1 MLSSSVANLEA
12 EIRGKGL
19 VADSIRQPNVVIRTL
34 LKILNF
40 QGRFMSMVRKLFPLI
55 LLVLAPLAQGMRADE
70 TKIHTAHLKD
80 ITAVEGVRDN
90 MLMGYGF
97 VAGLNGT
104 GDRQQTIFSTQT
116 LASMLQKMGVT
127 VASPATMLVH
137 NIAAVFVTATL
148 PPFAQP
154 GMRIDATIS
163 SIGDAKSLEGG
174 TLILTSLYGPDGQVY
189 GVAQGG
195 LVRGYSAGGRANSK
209 VVNHPTV
216 GRIVGG
222 ALVERDTAV
231 NLKDVT
237 TVSLL
242 LHNPDYATAR
252 GIAAAVNKELGRS
265 AARAIDSRRVE
276 ISGID
281 KGPDSV
287 PSLLARIEELQVQ
300 FSTPA
305 KVVVNERTGT
315 VVMGADVTLGPC
327 SILHGNLAIEV
338 VTQVEVSQPQPLSQG
353 QTQVVPQ
360 TTVKAQEGPAQA
372 IHLAEGATVDELIR
386 GLQSIGATAR
396 DIVAI
401 LQAIKAA
408 GALQAD
414 LEIL

>member
-1 MLSSSVANLEA
+1 MPLRRKIIFAA
-12 EIRGKGL
+12 
-19 VADSIRQPNVVIRTL
+19 L
-34 LKILNF
+34 LA
-40 QGRFMSMVRKLFPLI
+40 
-55 LLVLAPLAQGMRADE
+55 LAPGGSAAQADE
-70 TKIHTAHLKD
+70 VKVHTAHLKD
-80 ITAVEGVRDN
+80 ITNVEGVRDN
-90 MLMGYGF
+90 MLMGYGL

-116 LASMLQKMGVT
+116 LASILQKMGVT
-127 VASPATMLVH
+127 VGAPQTMLVH

-148 PPFAQP
+148 PPFALP
-154 GMRIDATIS
+154 GMRIDATVS

-174 TLILTSLYGPDGQVY
+174 TLVLTSLYGPDGQVY

-195 LVRGYSAGGRANSK
+195 LVLGGYSAGGRANSK

-222 ALVERDTAV
+222 ALIERDTSV
-231 NLKDVT
+231 NLREVT
-237 TVSLL
+237 NVSLL

-252 GIAAAVNKELGRS
+252 GIASAVNKELGNNS
-265 AARAIDSRRVE
+265 ARAVDSRRVE
-276 ISGID
+276 ISGIE

-287 PSLLARIEELQVQ
+287 PLLLARIEELQVP
-300 FSTPA
+300 FTTPA

-338 VTQVEVSQPQPLSQG
+338 VTRLLVSQPQALAQG
-353 QTQVVPQ
+353 QTAVVPD

-372 IHLAEGATVDELIR
+372 IHLDEGATVDELIR

>member
-1 MLSSSVANLEA
+1 MSKQRNILL
-12 EIRGKGL
+12 L
-19 VADSIRQPNVVIRTL
+19 TL
-34 LKILNF
+34 LA
-40 QGRFMSMVRKLFPLI
+40 
-55 LLVLAPLAQGMRADE
+55 LAGSNVRADE
-70 TKIHTAHLKD
+70 IKVHTALLKD

-90 MLMGYGF
+90 MLMGYGL

-116 LASMLQKMGVT
+116 LASMLQKLGVT
-127 VASPATMLVH
+127 VGVPATMLVH

-174 TLILTSLYGPDGQVY
+174 TLVLTSLYGPDGQVY
-189 GVAQGG
+189 AVAQGG
-195 LVRGYSAGGRANSK
+195 LVLGGYSAGGRGNTK
-209 VVNHPTV
+209 VLNHPTV

-222 ALVERDTAV
+222 ALIERDTAL
-231 NLKDVT
+231 NLRDVT
-237 TVSLL
+237 SVSLL

-252 GIAAAVNKELGRS
+252 GIAAAVNKELGNN
-265 AARAIDSRRVE
+265 AARAIDSRRVQ
-276 ISGID
+276 ISGIE
-281 KGPDSV
+281 KGPESV
-287 PSLLARIEELQVQ
+287 AALLARLEQLQVQ

-338 VTQVEVSQPQPLSQG
+338 VTRLQVSQPQTLAQG
-353 QTQVVPQ
+353 QTQVVPE

-372 IHLAEGATVDELIR
+372 IHLDEGATVDELIR

-414 LEIL
+414 LEVL

>member
-1 MLSSSVANLEA
+1 MP
-12 EIRGKGL
+12 IR
-19 VADSIRQPNVVIRTL
+19 
-34 LKILNF
+34 
-40 QGRFMSMVRKLFPLI
+40 RKLALLI
-55 LLVLAPLAQGMRADE
+55 LLALAPAGFNAQADDV
-70 TKIHTAHLKD
+70 KVHTAHLKD
-80 ITAVEGVRDN
+80 ITNVEGVRDN
-90 MLMGYGF
+90 MLMGYGL

-104 GDRQQTIFSTQT
+104 GDRQQTIFSIQT

-127 VASPATMLVH
+127 VASPQTMLVH

-174 TLILTSLYGPDGQVY
+174 TLVLTSLYGPDGQVY
-189 GVAQGG
+189 GTAQGG
-195 LVRGYSAGGRANSK
+195 LVLGGYSAGGRGNSK
-209 VVNHPTV
+209 VLNHPTV

-222 ALVERDTAV
+222 ALIERDTAV
-231 NLKDVT
+231 NLRDVT
-237 TVSLL
+237 SVSLL

-252 GIAAAVNKELGRS
+252 GIAIAVNKELGNGS
-265 AARAIDSRRVE
+265 ARAIDSRRVE
-276 ISGID
+276 ISGIE

-287 PSLLARIEELQVQ
+287 PLLLARIEELQVQ

-338 VTQVEVSQPQPLSQG
+338 VTRLEVSQPQPLAQG
-353 QTQVVPQ
+353 QTIVVPD
-360 TTVKAQEGPAQA
+360 TTLKAQEAPAQA
-372 IHLAEGATVDELIR
+372 IHLDEGATVDELIR

>member
-1 MLSSSVANLEA
+1 MRFQQIFPACVLLALGTIAPGVRA
-12 EIRGKGL
+12 ED
-19 VADSIRQPNVVIRTL
+19 A
-34 LKILNF
+34 
-40 QGRFMSMVRKLFPLI
+40 
-55 LLVLAPLAQGMRADE
+55 
-70 TKIHTAHLKD
+70 KIHTARLKD
-80 ITAVEGVRDN
+80 VTSVEGVRDN
-90 MLMGYGF
+90 MLLGYGL

-116 LASMLQKMGVT
+116 LANMLQKMGVS
-127 VASPATMLVH
+127 VAAPATMLVH

-148 PPFAQP
+148 PAFAQP

-174 TLILTSLYGPDGQVY
+174 TLLLTSLFGPDGQVY
-189 GVAQGG
+189 AVAQGEIVLG
-195 LVRGYSAGGRANSK
+195 GYSAGGRGNTK
-209 VVNHPTV
+209 VLNHPTV
-216 GRIVGG
+216 GRISGG

-231 NLKDVT
+231 NLDDFKS
-237 TVSLL
+237 VSLL

-252 GIAAAVNKELGRS
+252 DVAAVVNREIGKNV
-265 AARAIDSRRVE
+265 AQAIDSRRVE
-276 ISGID
+276 ITGID
-281 KGPDSV
+281 KEPDAV
-287 PSLLARIEELQVQ
+287 PRLLARIEELSVQ

-305 KVVVNERTGT
+305 KVIVNERTGT
-315 VVMGADVTLGPC
+315 VVMGADVSLGPC

-338 VTQVEVSQPQPLSQG
+338 TTRQEVSQPQPFGQG
-353 QTQVVPQ
+353 QTEVVPQ

-372 IHLAEGATVDELIR
+372 IHLEEGATVDQLIQ

-408 GALQAD
+408 GALQAE

>member
-1 MLSSSVANLEA
+1 
-12 EIRGKGL
+12 
-19 VADSIRQPNVVIRTL
+19 
-34 LKILNF
+34 
-40 QGRFMSMVRKLFPLI
+40 
-55 LLVLAPLAQGMRADE
+55 
-70 TKIHTAHLKD
+70 LKD
-80 ITAVEGVRDN
+80 ITTVEGVRDN
-90 MLMGYGF
+90 MLMGYGL

-104 GDRQQTIFSTQT
+104 GDRQQTIFSIQT
-116 LASMLQKMGVT
+116 LASILQKMGVN
-127 VASPATMLVH
+127 VASPQTMLVH

-154 GMRIDATIS
+154 GMRVDVTVS

-174 TLILTSLYGPDGQVY
+174 TLVLTSLYGPDGAVY

-195 LVRGYSAGGRANSK
+195 LVLGGYSAGGKANTK

-222 ALVERDTAV
+222 ALIERDTAV
-231 NLKDVT
+231 SLREIT
-237 TVSLL
+237 SVSLL
-242 LHNPDYATAR
+242 LDNPDYSTAR
-252 GIAAAVNKELGRS
+252 GIAAAVNKELGNDSTRV
-265 AARAIDSRRVE
+265 IDSRRVE
-276 ISGID
+276 ISGIE
-281 KGPDSV
+281 KGPDAV
-287 PSLLARIEELQVQ
+287 PLLLARIEELQVQ
-300 FSTPA
+300 FTTPA

-338 VTQVEVSQPQPLSQG
+338 VTRLEVSQPQPLGQG
-353 QTQVVPQ
+353 QTEVVPQ

-372 IHLAEGATVDELIR
+372 IHLEQGATVDELVR

-414 LEIL
+414 LEVL

>member
-1 MLSSSVANLEA
+1 MALRRNLARWILVTLAAAASSA
-12 EIRGKGL
+12 
-19 VADSIRQPNVVIRTL
+19 
-34 LKILNF
+34 
-40 QGRFMSMVRKLFPLI
+40 
-55 LLVLAPLAQGMRADE
+55 RADE
-70 TKIHTAHLKD
+70 AKVHTAHLKD
-80 ITAVEGVRDN
+80 ITSVEGVRDN
-90 MLMGYGF
+90 MLMGYGL

-116 LASMLQKMGVT
+116 LASILQKMGVT
-127 VASPATMLVH
+127 VGAPATMLVH

-154 GMRIDATIS
+154 GIRVDATIS

-189 GVAQGG
+189 GIAQGG
-195 LVRGYSAGGRANSK
+195 LVLGGYSAGGRANSK

-222 ALVERDTAV
+222 ALIERDTAV
-231 NLKDVT
+231 NLRDVT
-237 TVSLL
+237 SVSLL
-242 LHNPDYATAR
+242 LRNPDYATAR
-252 GIAAAVNKELGRS
+252 GIAAAVNKELS
-265 AARAIDSRRVE
+265 NSSARAIDSRRVQ
-276 ISGID
+276 ISGIE

-287 PSLLARIEELQVQ
+287 SLLLARLEELQVE

-338 VTQVEVSQPQPLSQG
+338 VTQLQVSQPQALAQG
-353 QTQVVPQ
+353 QTVVTPD
-360 TTVKAQEGPAQA
+360 TTLKAQESPAQA
-372 IHLAEGATVDELIR
+372 IHLDAGATVDELIR

>member
-1 MLSSSVANLEA
+1 MPML
-12 EIRGKGL
+12 R
-19 VADSIRQPNVVIRTL
+19 NVVV
-34 LKILNF
+34 
-40 QGRFMSMVRKLFPLI
+40 SI
-55 LLVLAPLAQGMRADE
+55 LLVLLLGEPRARGDE
-70 TKIHTAHLKD
+70 IKIHTAHLKD
-80 ITAVEGVRDN
+80 ITSVEGVRDN
-90 MLMGYGF
+90 MLMGYGL

-104 GDRQQTIFSTQT
+104 GDRQQTIFSIQT
-116 LASMLQKMGVT
+116 LASILQKMGVT
-127 VASPATMLVH
+127 VASPQTMLVH

-154 GMRIDATIS
+154 GMRIDATVS

-174 TLILTSLYGPDGQVY
+174 TLVLTSMYGPDGQVY

-195 LVRGYSAGGRANSK
+195 LVLGGYSAGGRANSK

-222 ALVERDTAV
+222 ALVERDTSV
-231 NLKDVT
+231 NLRDVT

-242 LHNPDYATAR
+242 LRNPDYATSR
-252 GIAAAVNKELGRS
+252 GIASAVNKELGNVS
-265 AARAIDSRRVE
+265 ARAVDSRRVE
-276 ISGID
+276 ISGIE

-287 PSLLARIEELQVQ
+287 PLLLARIEELQVQ

-338 VTQVEVSQPQPLSQG
+338 VTQLQVSQPQPLAQG
-353 QTQVVPQ
+353 QTVVVPD

-372 IHLAEGATVDELIR
+372 IHLDEGATVDELIR

>member
-1 MLSSSVANLEA
+1 ML
-12 EIRGKGL
+12 
-19 VADSIRQPNVVIRTL
+19 
-34 LKILNF
+34 
-40 QGRFMSMVRKLFPLI
+40 RKLLPLM
-55 LLVLAPLAQGMRADE
+55 LLALALAPAAPGMRADE
-70 TKIHTAHLKD
+70 PKSYTAHLKD
-80 ITAVEGVRDN
+80 ITTVEGVRDN
-90 MLMGYGF
+90 MLMGYGL

-127 VASPATMLVH
+127 VGAPATMLVH

-195 LVRGYSAGGRANSK
+195 LVLGGYSAGGRANSK

-231 NLKDVT
+231 SLKDVT
-237 TVSLL
+237 SVSLL
-242 LHNPDYATAR
+242 LQNPDYATAR
-252 GIAAAVNKELGRS
+252 GIAAAVNKELGNS
-265 AARAIDSRRVE
+265 AARAVDSRRVE
-276 ISGID
+276 ISGLD
-281 KGPDSV
+281 KGSDSV
-287 PSLLARIEELQVQ
+287 PGLLARIEELQVE

-338 VTQVEVSQPQPLSQG
+338 VTQLEVSQPQPFAQG

-372 IHLAEGATVDELIR
+372 IHLEEGATVDELIR

-396 DIVAI
+396 DIIAI
-401 LQAIKAA
+401 LQAISAA
-408 GALQAD
+408 GALQAE

>member
-1 MLSSSVANLEA
+1 MP
-12 EIRGKGL
+12 IRGKT
-19 VADSIRQPNVVIRTL
+19 AL
-34 LKILNF
+34 LI
-40 QGRFMSMVRKLFPLI
+40 MLI
-55 LLVLAPLAQGMRADE
+55 PALTVSHVRADE
-70 TKIHTAHLKD
+70 VKIHTAHLKD
-80 ITAVEGVRDN
+80 ITTVVGVRDN
-90 MLMGYGF
+90 MLMGYGL

-127 VASPATMLVH
+127 VGAPATMLVH

-148 PPFAQP
+148 PPFSQP

-195 LVRGYSAGGRANSK
+195 LVLGGYSAGGRANSK
-209 VVNHPTV
+209 VLNHPTV

-222 ALVERDTAV
+222 ALIERDTAV
-231 NLKDVT
+231 NLRDVSS
-237 TVSLL
+237 VSLL
-242 LHNPDYATAR
+242 LNNPDYATAR
-252 GIAAAVNKELGRS
+252 GVAAAINKELGDDS
-265 AARAIDSRRVE
+265 ARAVDSRRVE
-276 ISGID
+276 ISGIE
-281 KGPDSV
+281 KGPSSV
-287 PSLLARIEELQVQ
+287 PLLLARIEELQVQ

-338 VTQVEVSQPQPLSQG
+338 VTRLQVSQPQPLGQG
-353 QTQVVPQ
+353 QTEVVPE
-360 TTVKAQEGPAQA
+360 TTVKAQEAPAQA
-372 IHLAEGATVDELIR
+372 IHLDEGATVDELIR